1 MCIVVIEYSIPT
13 LFATLKCLPEI
24 LDVKPFNLVHLT
36 LARLLSLKIIV
47 FQKLL
52 KIDEMGPTG
61 MYLDGHASLLRKYR
75 IVKSISLPGPNP
87 IKILKRKYYA
97 MEFFKHFD
105 WLVKFFNQLEYLK
118 ICLA

>member
-75 IVKSISLPGPNP
+75 IVKSISFSIIRFMIENDVH
-87 IKILKRKYYA
+87 KK
-97 MEFFKHFD
+97 FFKHMLMD
-105 WLVKFFNQLEYLK
+105 Y
-118 ICLA
+118 